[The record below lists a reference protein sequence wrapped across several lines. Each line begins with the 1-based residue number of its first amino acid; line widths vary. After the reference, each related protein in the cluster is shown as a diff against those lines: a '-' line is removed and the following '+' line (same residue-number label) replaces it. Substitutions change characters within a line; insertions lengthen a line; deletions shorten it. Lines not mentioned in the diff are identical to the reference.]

1 MCILS
6 PHPVSIIRTSFLQEN
21 RSPNKYCKDRPKGLG
36 ASVICSFSGIY
47 IKLNSSLCLFSKL
60 EFLIDDLWCS
70 WFLVC
75 DGWHEEKTTYN
86 VISYYQVQARSACL
100 TMPVSLTDDVLR
112 QRIMT
117 LFGNLAD

>member
-36 ASVICSFSGIY
+36 ASVINSFSSIY
-47 IKLNSSLCLFSKL
+47 IKLNSSLCLFSKV
-60 EFLIDDLWCS
+60 EFLIDDLWWS
-70 WFLVC
+70 LFMVC
-75 DGWHEEKTTYN
+75 DGMKRKTTYSG
-86 VISYYQVQARSACL
+86 ITCYQVQAHSACL
-100 TMPVSLTDDVLR
+100 TMPVSLTDDVLM
-112 QRIMT
+112 QKIVT